1 MRDVDHDA
9 EGRWWERTVDML
21 RWIGDCRCIVAWR
34 WAAMV
39 WLLHA
44 ASLADDRSQP
54 ASSAASL
61 AAFAQPAAPVPAETR
76 QENPDPMAI
85 QRAVRELGD
94 ARLAVREAA
103 SQSLW
108 EAGPAAEEAL
118 RIAATSTDA
127 ETRFRAR
134 AILEKFRYGIFADTP
149 MEILKAI
156 ENFRGGDAKVRQD
169 TIQMLVSREFD
180 EQAERMLTIEPAP
193 DWLLSVYVT
202 QLALNDR
209 LDQRLAK
216 LRQRMETDQHPHTAR
231 VVAMMLRARGE
242 IRDALAVG
250 LKSDDPVFNWS
261 LAMEAGDFVRAADL
275 FDRVRQLPVRASANP
290 QSDQQ
295 RKIELLGFQA
305 VVQQRAGNMERARQ
319 TLEELSG
326 LAVQTP
332 SLSWYCMEPFF
343 LAGDVEGGIAA
354 MRKSNPP
361 ACFELLVL
369 QQKYLDALAIVGL
382 KLGEALPERWLNE
395 LPLAPQQ
402 GGNEEVQLSARFRFA
417 GNVARVLA
425 NLGRKQDAERVIA
438 AMVERAEAARQD
450 ALWSLI
456 ATTEYRMGWLESA
469 FQHAARTPL
478 QSDRAPVVGAM
489 VGPARAAEA
498 EFWWWYFSDLDNEAP
513 RTTTLHRVQQV
524 LTRTPGPEN
533 DARFLELA
541 TAARQ
546 RIGQLDANEQNE
558 KLLALA
564 DSCLA
569 RGDRDQGVA
578 KLGREMLENLA
589 AGHSEAALRFADLA
603 AEDADWERAA
613 EYYQKAWELNSD
625 KPGLLYLAGMALDKT
640 DRKLDGALFRERAQQ
655 ICQTHQAR
663 QEIAT
668 LLARRQHV
676 DEARRLFLFVL
687 QTAPFDEWAKFD
699 SAKQCGDLLM
709 TTNKARAAELWEQMM
724 FSILRISWNFRE
736 VDGYLQM
743 PAQIHRLRA
752 MAAVENGDFE
762 RARSEADLHA
772 KYLPADIR
780 LAEELLP
787 ILQRA
792 DRRPLAEALFLRQWQ
807 LLEQLCHDF
816 PDSSLHHNNLAWLGA
831 RCGEKLDQALSH
843 AMRAIEL
850 APQNAGHH
858 DTLAEVQFRRGQRE
872 AAIAASRK
880 SLELDPRNKFYQTQ
894 LERFESPK
902 AP

>member
-1 MRDVDHDA
+1 
-9 EGRWWERTVDML
+9 ML
-21 RWIGDCRCIVAWR
+21 GSVANRRCIVGWR
-34 WAAMV
+34 WAAIA
-39 WLLHA
+39 WLLH
-44 ASLADDRSQP
+44 
-54 ASSAASL
+54 SALL
-61 AAFAQPAAPVPAETR
+61 AADPPQSAPAAGPPAIAAAPAAPAEVPAER
-76 QENPDPMAI
+76 VGKQDPDPAAI
-85 QRAVRELGD
+85 QRAIRELGD
-94 ARLAVREAA
+94 AKLALREAA
-103 SQSLW
+103 SQWLW
-108 EAGPAAEEAL
+108 EAGPATEEAL

-134 AILEKFRYGIFADTP
+134 AILEKFRYGVFADTP
-149 MEILKAI
+149 TEILKAI

-169 TIQMLVSREFD
+169 TIQMLVSRSFD
-180 EQAERMLTIEPAP
+180 EQAERMLTIEPAAE
-193 DWLLSVYVT
+193 WLLSVYVT
-202 QLALNDR
+202 QLSLNGR
-209 LDQRLAK
+209 LDQRLEK
-216 LRQRMETDQHPHTAR
+216 MRQQLETDANPNTAR
-231 VVAMMLRARGE
+231 VAAMLLRARGKIGE
-242 IRDALAVG
+242 ALVIG
-250 LKSDDPVFNWS
+250 LKSDDPIFNWS

-275 FDRVRQLPVRASANP
+275 FDRVRQLPVRASGNP

-305 VVQQRAGNMERARQ
+305 VLQQRVGNLERARG
-319 TLEELSG
+319 TLEELNG
-326 LAVQTP
+326 LAAQAP
-332 SLSWYCMEPFF
+332 PFAWYCMEPFF

-361 ACFELLVL
+361 GCFELLVL
-369 QQKYLDALAIVGL
+369 QQKYLDALAIAGL
-382 KLGEALPERWLNE
+382 KPGEALPERWLNE
-395 LPLAPQQ
+395 LPLAPQPS
-402 GGNEEVQLSARFRFA
+402 GNEEVQLAARFRFA
-417 GNVARVLA
+417 GNIARVLA

-438 AMVERAEAARQD
+438 AMVERAEAMRQD

-469 FQHAARTPL
+469 FEHAARTPL

-498 EFWWWYFSDLDNEAP
+498 EFWWWYFSVLDPEAP
-513 RTTTLHRVQQV
+513 RTSTLQRVQQV
-524 LTRTPGPEN
+524 LTRTPGQES
-533 DARFLELA
+533 DARFLELV
-541 TAARQ
+541 TAARL

-569 RGDRDQGVA
+569 RSDRGHDLA

-589 AGHSEAALRFADLA
+589 SGHSEAALRFADLA
-603 AEDADWERAA
+603 AEDSDWERAA
-613 EYYQKAWELNSD
+613 QYYQTAWDLNTE
-625 KPGLLYLAGMALDKT
+625 KPGLLYLAGVALEKTSRKT
-640 DRKLDGALFRERAQQ
+640 DGAQFRERAQQ

-663 QEIAT
+663 LEMAT

-676 DEARRLFLFVL
+676 EEARQLFLFVHR
-687 QTAPFDEWAKFD
+687 TAPFDEWAKFD

-709 TTNKARAAELWEQMM
+709 ATDKARAAELWDQMM
-724 FSILRISWNFRE
+724 LSILRISWNFRE

-752 MAAVENGDFE
+752 MVAVENGDFE
-762 RARSEADLHA
+762 QARREAELHA

-787 ILQRA
+787 NLQRA
-792 DRRPLAEALFLRQWQ
+792 NQRPLAEALFQRQWE
-807 LLEQLCHDF
+807 LLAQLCRDF

-831 RCGEKLDQALSH
+831 RSGENLDEALSH

-850 APQNAGHH
+850 APRNAGHH

-880 SLELDPRNKFYQTQ
+880 SLELDPRNKFYQAQ
-894 LERFESPK
+894 LQRFESPP